1 MKKIVVLMLC
11 LAILCSTSVL
21 AAGEQDYMEKLSSIW
36 LSPEQDAD
44 VLATMQEENQKKI
57 EEQIAL
63 YLIAPG
69 YARLKIGIS
78 DDDEEMKRQV
88 NEMYRVKEDEI
99 LKVYYVEENKYAKA
113 YADDN
118 VFRYLISDDYYLM
131 MPVGKYCQAYK
142 PSGYFANAV
151 ECNELLYGWYTMYA
165 SIFSRVQNN
174 EEITKALNTIGVSE
188 IQEIKYVIING
199 NCICLYIDCGS
210 KEYLM
215 RVYMGTYKE
224 SPDSNHSYN
233 WVDELELYQLYD
245 VKEFFDTISTTMDV
259 MNIAKPTYETEAAA
273 LQNEG
278 LLLGN
283 ENGLDLLKPLTRI
296 EAATMLLR
304 ATGESTET
312 ETQEQTFS
320 DVPPTYWGYGAAEN
334 AYRLGIVN
342 GMGDNRFAPD
352 EDVTAVQF
360 ATMVL
365 RAGGN
370 AEFNWEDAL
379 NILIEKG
386 IITQEN
392 AATMDF
398 FTRGDMAKMIC
409 EAREKGML

>member
-1 MKKIVVLMLC
+1 MKLHDSSGRIIPAIQPYVLYKTTDVME
-11 LAILCSTSVL
+11 AFDNEDVKNSPYSQVL
-21 AAGEQDYMEKLSSIW
+21 AEYVLTEK
-36 LSPEQDAD
+36 PA
-44 VLATMQEENQKKI
+44 
-57 EEQIAL
+57 
-63 YLIAPG
+63 
-69 YARLKIGIS
+69 
-78 DDDEEMKRQV
+78 
-88 NEMYRVKEDEI
+88 
-99 LKVYYVEENKYAKA
+99 
-113 YADDN
+113 
-118 VFRYLISDDYYLM
+118 
-131 MPVGKYCQAYK
+131 
-142 PSGYFANAV
+142 
-151 ECNELLYGWYTMYA
+151 
-165 SIFSRVQNN
+165 FSA
-174 EEITKALNTIGVSE
+174 EA
-188 IQEIKYVIING
+188 
-199 NCICLYIDCGS
+199 
-210 KEYLM
+210 
-215 RVYMGTYKE
+215 E
-224 SPDSNHSYN
+224 S
-233 WVDELELYQLYD
+233 
-245 VKEFFDTISTTMDV
+245 
-259 MNIAKPTYETEAAA
+259 
-273 LQNEG
+273 LQSEG

-398 FTRGDMAKMIC
+398 FTRGDMAKMIY
-409 EAREKGML
+409 EAREKGMLG